1 MLYHSGHQPCLLRTS
16 PPTSSSLKDATTSLV
31 SCVNFTTE
39 GVDEFMSS
47 TMNIDSQDLIS
58 KMEGFAVQGMKGA
71 AKNHQKQCSAVRSA
85 IRHEIGKRLVEIT
98 KDEDAKM
105 HWTNYFRNVI
115 QCYQVIIEG
124 KEAGTVSRHIWRV
137 KPSQKTYKSVE
148 TVDTDDQDEEPTEET
163 SANNIDTDD
172 ASANTNI
179 NTDDT
184 GADTDTNINGN
195 TDANLG
201 ALNNVNNATNRTTL
215 AANELMDPDIMLAN
229 LDLKIHGTQRQVL
242 KLHQRYWFQGLDR
255 DEVGGTFLRYEGG
268 RPRDEVVV
276 ASSREQGWWWH
287 PRETRLVVASLRDE
301 AGGGI
306 LKRWGGVVV
315 AKSVE
320 GVVDAYGGVV
330 DSDGGGEGQGAWE
343 QYLADF
349 GRWADSAELLTGS
362 VHKIAG
368 VLEYLGQYI
377 TLVLSISTTKPNNK
391 LWSDPPVVLHLGN
404 FYPINMSTTT
414 ISHIPRYQL
423 RQTRARKATAE
434 KTNTFSTKEAGPL
447 RTNISALGDDQP
459 HATSPAYSAG
469 KSARS
474 YSDVLMA

>member
-1 MLYHSGHQPCLLRTS
+1 MS

-115 QCYQVIIEG
+115 QCYQVIIEVDDEEFQQLLKERNKSLENGELIEHRRRTRSDKG
-124 KEAGTVSRHIWRV
+124 KKRARSPDTYGESNHR
-137 KPSQKTYKSVE
+137 KKTYKSVE

-201 ALNNVNNATNRTTL
+201 AFDNVNNGALNFDPATYNLNFLPPSPAATNRTTL

-229 LDLKIHGTQRQVL
+229 LDRMFGPPPAP
-242 KLHQRYWFQGLDR
+242 HQL
-255 DEVGGTFLRYEGG
+255 
-268 RPRDEVVV
+268 
-276 ASSREQGWWWH
+276 
-287 PRETRLVVASLRDE
+287 
-301 AGGGI
+301 
-306 LKRWGGVVV
+306 
-315 AKSVE
+315 
-320 GVVDAYGGVV
+320 
-330 DSDGGGEGQGAWE
+330 
-343 QYLADF
+343 
-349 GRWADSAELLTGS
+349 
-362 VHKIAG
+362 
-368 VLEYLGQYI
+368 
-377 TLVLSISTTKPNNK
+377 
-391 LWSDPPVVLHLGN
+391 
-404 FYPINMSTTT
+404 
-414 ISHIPRYQL
+414 
-423 RQTRARKATAE
+423 
-434 KTNTFSTKEAGPL
+434 
-447 RTNISALGDDQP
+447 
-459 HATSPAYSAG
+459 
-469 KSARS
+469 
-474 YSDVLMA
+474 